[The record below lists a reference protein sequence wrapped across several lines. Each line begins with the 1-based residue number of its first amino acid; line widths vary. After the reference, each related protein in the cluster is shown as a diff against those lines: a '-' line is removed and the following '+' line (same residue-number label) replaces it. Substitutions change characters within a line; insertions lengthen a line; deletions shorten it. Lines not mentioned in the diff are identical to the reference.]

1 MIGKGN
7 PPMATTDSTDLEKK
21 YHDLEVEA
29 AACREENEALPFYR
43 SLIENAGEA
52 ILVVHGDRIIF
63 ANPRAEE
70 LLGWAQPELAVR
82 PIAEFIHPDDRDAV
96 MRQYQKLRGSEKAV
110 RLPPFRILDRSGAVK
125 WVRLRA
131 ALLAADPDPATFIYL
146 TDMTRR
152 KMAEEELRR
161 SEEKYR
167 RVIDTTSGG
176 YILMDPGFLITDV
189 NRSLLQMLGC
199 ERGELIGKLPDTLY
213 DKESVMFYF
222 ANQDHISFE
231 AQFAV
236 KDGGRISLLYNRST
250 LRDEKGVIAG
260 YVAFL
265 SNLTE
270 LKLVQQRLQRAEE
283 RYRRMYENAVQG
295 MFQSTLSGRL
305 LRANPAYARILG
317 YDSLEDLLA
326 TVQDKS
332 TLYFHPE
339 VRQPMLADLRS
350 KGRLT
355 DYEVKLKRKD
365 GQPVWL
371 LYNVRLTED
380 DDGEPVMEGIIVDNT
395 ARKLAEEELR
405 KSEEKFRR
413 LSILD
418 NLTGLYNTRYM
429 YKALADLIAESE
441 ASGMPFSLI
450 FLDMDN
456 FKLVVDTYGHLNG
469 SRALQEVAATIQ
481 SALVEPAFGVA
492 YGGDEFVVALPGYTK
507 KQAAEKAREIQA
519 LMRETLYLTSQG
531 FKVRLGASFGIAT
544 FPEDAADR
552 TALLALA
559 DKAMFA
565 IKKRGKNAIGI
576 TPSAGAEEK
585 PATESKTGRAAENRP
600 QGKS

>member
-1 MIGKGN
+1 
-7 PPMATTDSTDLEKK
+7 MARDTDCKDLEEK
-21 YHDLEVEA
+21 YQNLEAEA
-29 AACREENEALPFYR
+29 AACKEENEAFSLYR

-52 ILVVHGDRIIF
+52 ILVVRDDRVIF

-70 LLGWAQPELAVR
+70 LFGWPRHDLAAR
-82 PIAEFIHPDDRDAV
+82 PIAEFIHTEDRDAM
-96 MRQYQKLRGSEKAV
+96 MRQYEKLLRSKKTFRV
-110 RLPPFRILDRSGAVK
+110 PPFRIVDRSDNIK

-131 ALLAADPDPATFIYL
+131 ALLSAETKPVVIFFL

-152 KMAEEELRR
+152 KKAEEELRR

-176 YILMDPGFLITDV
+176 YILMDPHFLIIDV

-199 ERGELIGKLPDTLY
+199 GREELIGKLPYTLY
-213 DKESVMFYF
+213 DKKSVMFYF

-236 KDGGRISLLYNRST
+236 KGGREITLLYNRST
-250 LRDEKGVIAG
+250 LRDEKGAITG
-260 YVAFL
+260 YVSFL
-265 SNLTE
+265 SDLTE
-270 LKLVQQRLQRAEE
+270 LKLVQQRLRLAEE

-295 MFQSTLSGRL
+295 MFQSTFSGKL
-305 LRANPAYARILG
+305 LRANPSYVRVLG
-317 YDSLEDLLA
+317 YNSFEEMLAVEHDLSA
-326 TVQDKS
+326 F
-332 TLYFHPE
+332 YFHPE
-339 VRQPMLADLRS
+339 DRQQMLVALQS
-350 KGRLT
+350 EGRLAN
-355 DYEVKLKRKD
+355 YEIKLKRKD
-365 GQPVWL
+365 GRPVWL
-371 LYNVRLTED
+371 LFNVRLTED
-380 DDGEPVMEGIIVDNT
+380 DDGKPVIEGIIVDNT
-395 ARKLAEEELR
+395 AKKLAEEELR

-456 FKLVVDTYGHLNG
+456 FKHVVDTYGHLNG
-469 SRALQEVAATIQ
+469 SRTLQEVAATIQ
-481 SALVEPAFGVA
+481 SVLIEPAFGVA
-492 YGGDEFVVALPGYTK
+492 YGGDEFVVALPGFTK
-507 KQAAEKAREIQA
+507 KQAAKKAREIQTR
-519 LMRETLYLTSQG
+519 MRKTVFLTSQG
-531 FKVRLGASFGIAT
+531 FKVRLSASFGIAT

-576 TPSAGAEEK
+576 TASVSVGKKPVPGSDAGFAAEEPSATK
-585 PATESKTGRAAENRP
+585 GRD
-600 QGKS
+600 KK

>member
-1 MIGKGN
+1 
-7 PPMATTDSTDLEKK
+7 MARNIDCKDLEEK
-21 YHDLEVEA
+21 YQSLEAEA
-29 AACREENEALPFYR
+29 AACKEENETFSLYR

-52 ILVVHGDRIIF
+52 ILVVRDDRIIF

-70 LLGWAQPELAVR
+70 LFGWTQHELAER
-82 PIAEFIHPDDRDAV
+82 PIAEFIHAEDRETV
-96 MRQYQKLRGSEKAV
+96 MRQYEKLLGSEQAFRV
-110 RLPPFRILDRSGAVK
+110 PPFRIVDRSDNVK

-131 ALLAADPDPATFIYL
+131 ALFSTDINPAVFFFL

-152 KMAEEELRR
+152 IKAEQELRR

-176 YILMDPGFLITDV
+176 YILMDPKFLIIDV

-199 ERGELIGKLPDTLY
+199 EREDLIGRLPYTLY
-213 DKESVMFYF
+213 DKKSVTFYF

-231 AQFAV
+231 AQFSV
-236 KDGGRISLLYNRST
+236 KEGRDITLLYNRST
-250 LRDEKGVIAG
+250 LRDEKGAVTG
-260 YVAFL
+260 YVSFL
-265 SNLTE
+265 SDLTE
-270 LKLVQQRLQRAEE
+270 LKLVQQRLRLAEE

-295 MFQSTLSGRL
+295 MFQSTLSGKL
-305 LRANPAYARILG
+305 LRANPSYARVLG
-317 YDSLEDLLA
+317 YNSFQELLA
-326 TVQDKS
+326 TEHDLS
-332 TLYFHPE
+332 ALYFDPE
-339 VRQPMLADLRS
+339 DRQQMLVALQS
-350 KGRLT
+350 GGRLEN
-355 DYEVKLKRKD
+355 YEVKLKRKD

-371 LYNVRLTED
+371 LFNVRLTED
-380 DDGEPVMEGIIVDNT
+380 DDGKPVIEGIIVDNT
-395 ARKLAEEELR
+395 AKKLAEEELR

-456 FKLVVDTYGHLNG
+456 FKHVVDTYGHLNG
-469 SRALQEVAATIQ
+469 SRTLQEVAATIQ
-481 SALVEPAFGVA
+481 SVLIEPAFGVA
-492 YGGDEFVVALPGYTK
+492 YGGDEFVVALPGFTK
-507 KQAAEKAREIQA
+507 KQAAKKAREIQTR
-519 LMRETLYLTSQG
+519 MRKTVYLTSQG
-531 FKVRLGASFGIAT
+531 FEVQLSASFGIAT

-576 TPSAGAEEK
+576 TASVSVGKKPVQASDAGF
-585 PATESKTGRAAENRP
+585 ATEEPSGT
-600 QGKS
+600 

>member
-1 MIGKGN
+1 
-7 PPMATTDSTDLEKK
+7 MARNIDCKDLEEK
-21 YHDLEVEA
+21 YQSLEAEA
-29 AACREENEALPFYR
+29 AACKEENETFSLYR

-52 ILVVHGDRIIF
+52 ILVVRDDRIIF

-70 LLGWAQPELAVR
+70 LFGWTQHELGER
-82 PIAEFIHPDDRDAV
+82 PIAEFIHAEERETV
-96 MRQYQKLRGSEKAV
+96 MRQYEKLLGSEQAFRV
-110 RLPPFRILDRSGAVK
+110 PPFRIVDRSDNVK

-131 ALLAADPDPATFIYL
+131 ALFSTDINPAVFFFL

-152 KMAEEELRR
+152 IKAEQELRR

-176 YILMDPGFLITDV
+176 YILMDPKFLIIDV

-199 ERGELIGKLPDTLY
+199 EREDLIGRLPYTLY
-213 DKESVMFYF
+213 DKKSVTFYF

-236 KDGGRISLLYNRST
+236 KDGRDITLLYNRST
-250 LRDEKGVIAG
+250 LRDEKGAVTG
-260 YVAFL
+260 YVSFL
-265 SNLTE
+265 SDLTE
-270 LKLVQQRLQRAEE
+270 LKLVQQRLRLAEE

-295 MFQSTLSGRL
+295 MFQSTLSGKL
-305 LRANPAYARILG
+305 LRANPSYARVLG
-317 YDSLEDLLA
+317 YNSFQELLA
-326 TVQDKS
+326 TEHDLS
-332 TLYFHPE
+332 ALYFDPE
-339 VRQPMLADLRS
+339 DRQQMLVALQS
-350 KGRLT
+350 GGRLEN
-355 DYEVKLKRKD
+355 YEVKLKRKD

-371 LYNVRLTED
+371 LFNVRLTED
-380 DDGEPVMEGIIVDNT
+380 DDGKPVIEGIIVDNT
-395 ARKLAEEELR
+395 AKKLAEEELR

-456 FKLVVDTYGHLNG
+456 FKHVVDTYGHLNG
-469 SRALQEVAATIQ
+469 SRTLQEVAATIQ
-481 SALVEPAFGVA
+481 SVLIEPAFGVA
-492 YGGDEFVVALPGYTK
+492 YGGDEFVVALPGFTK
-507 KQAAEKAREIQA
+507 KQAAKKAREIQTR
-519 LMRETLYLTSQG
+519 MRKTVYLTSQG
-531 FKVRLGASFGIAT
+531 FEVQLSASFGIAT

-576 TPSAGAEEK
+576 TASVSVGKKPVQASDAGF
-585 PATESKTGRAAENRP
+585 ATEEPSGT
-600 QGKS
+600 

>member
-1 MIGKGN
+1 
-7 PPMATTDSTDLEKK
+7 MARNIDCKDLEEK
-21 YHDLEVEA
+21 YQSLEAEA
-29 AACREENEALPFYR
+29 AACKEENETFSLYR

-52 ILVVHGDRIIF
+52 ILVVRDDRIIF

-70 LLGWAQPELAVR
+70 LFGWTQHELAER
-82 PIAEFIHPDDRDAV
+82 PIAEFIHAEDRETV
-96 MRQYQKLRGSEKAV
+96 MRQYEKLLGSEQAFRV
-110 RLPPFRILDRSGAVK
+110 PPFRIVDRSDNVK

-131 ALLAADPDPATFIYL
+131 ALFSTDINPAVFFFL

-152 KMAEEELRR
+152 IKAEQELRR

-176 YILMDPGFLITDV
+176 YILMDPKFLIIDV

-199 ERGELIGKLPDTLY
+199 EREDLIGRLPYTLY
-213 DKESVMFYF
+213 DKKSVTFYF

-231 AQFAV
+231 AQFSV
-236 KDGGRISLLYNRST
+236 KEGRDITLLYNRST
-250 LRDEKGVIAG
+250 LRDEKGAVTG
-260 YVAFL
+260 YVSFL
-265 SNLTE
+265 SDLTE
-270 LKLVQQRLQRAEE
+270 LKLVQQRLRLAEE

-295 MFQSTLSGRL
+295 MFQSTLSGKL
-305 LRANPAYARILG
+305 LRANPSYARVLG
-317 YDSLEDLLA
+317 YNSFQELLA
-326 TVQDKS
+326 TEHDLS
-332 TLYFHPE
+332 ALYFDPE
-339 VRQPMLADLRS
+339 DRQQMLVALQS
-350 KGRLT
+350 GGRLEN
-355 DYEVKLKRKD
+355 YEVKLKRKD

-371 LYNVRLTED
+371 LFNVRLTED
-380 DDGEPVMEGIIVDNT
+380 DDGKPVIEGIIVDNT
-395 ARKLAEEELR
+395 AKKLAEEELR

-456 FKLVVDTYGHLNG
+456 FKHVVDTYGHLNG
-469 SRALQEVAATIQ
+469 SRTLQEVAATIQ
-481 SALVEPAFGVA
+481 SVLIEPAFGVA
-492 YGGDEFVVALPGYTK
+492 YGGDEFVVALPGFTK
-507 KQAAEKAREIQA
+507 KQAAKKAREIQTR
-519 LMRETLYLTSQG
+519 MRKTVYLTSQG
-531 FKVRLGASFGIAT
+531 FEVQLSASFGIAT

-576 TPSAGAEEK
+576 TASASVGKK
-585 PATESKTGRAAENRP
+585 PVQASDAGFATEEPSGT
-600 QGKS
+600 

>member
-1 MIGKGN
+1 
-7 PPMATTDSTDLEKK
+7 MARNIDCKDLEEK
-21 YHDLEVEA
+21 YQSLEAEA
-29 AACREENEALPFYR
+29 AACKEENETFSLYR

-52 ILVVHGDRIIF
+52 ILVVRDDRIIF

-70 LLGWAQPELAVR
+70 LFGWTQHELAER
-82 PIAEFIHPDDRDAV
+82 PIAEFIHAEDRETV
-96 MRQYQKLRGSEKAV
+96 MRQYEKLLGSEQAFRV
-110 RLPPFRILDRSGAVK
+110 PPFRIVDRSDNVK

-131 ALLAADPDPATFIYL
+131 ALFSTDINPAVFFFL

-152 KMAEEELRR
+152 IKAEQELRR

-176 YILMDPGFLITDV
+176 YILMDPKFLIIDV

-199 ERGELIGKLPDTLY
+199 EREDLIGRLPYTLY
-213 DKESVMFYF
+213 DKKSVTFYF

-236 KDGGRISLLYNRST
+236 KEGRDITLLYNRST
-250 LRDEKGVIAG
+250 LRDEKGAVTG
-260 YVAFL
+260 YVSFL
-265 SNLTE
+265 SDLTE
-270 LKLVQQRLQRAEE
+270 LKLVQQRLRLAEE

-295 MFQSTLSGRL
+295 MFQSTLSGKL
-305 LRANPAYARILG
+305 LRANPSYARVLG
-317 YDSLEDLLA
+317 YNSFQELLA
-326 TVQDKS
+326 TEHDLS
-332 TLYFHPE
+332 ALYFDPE
-339 VRQPMLADLRS
+339 DRQQMLVALQS
-350 KGRLT
+350 GGRLEN
-355 DYEVKLKRKD
+355 YEVKLKRKD

-371 LYNVRLTED
+371 LFNVRLTED
-380 DDGEPVMEGIIVDNT
+380 DDGKPVIEGIIVDNT
-395 ARKLAEEELR
+395 AKKLAEEELR

-456 FKLVVDTYGHLNG
+456 FKHVVDTYGHLNG
-469 SRALQEVAATIQ
+469 SRTLQEVAATIQ
-481 SALVEPAFGVA
+481 SVLIEPAFGVA
-492 YGGDEFVVALPGYTK
+492 YGGDEFVVALPGFTK
-507 KQAAEKAREIQA
+507 KQAAKKAREIQTR
-519 LMRETLYLTSQG
+519 MRKTVYLTSQG
-531 FKVRLGASFGIAT
+531 FEVQLSASFGIAT

-576 TPSAGAEEK
+576 TASVSVGKKPVQGSDAGF
-585 PATESKTGRAAENRP
+585 ATEEPSGT
-600 QGKS
+600 

>member
-1 MIGKGN
+1 
-7 PPMATTDSTDLEKK
+7 MARNIDCKDLEEK
-21 YHDLEVEA
+21 YQSLEAEA
-29 AACREENEALPFYR
+29 AACKEENETFSLYR

-52 ILVVHGDRIIF
+52 ILVVRDDRIIF

-70 LLGWAQPELAVR
+70 LFGWTQHELAER
-82 PIAEFIHPDDRDAV
+82 PIAEFIHAEDRETV
-96 MRQYQKLRGSEKAV
+96 MRQYEKLLGSEQAFRV
-110 RLPPFRILDRSGAVK
+110 PPFRIVDRSDNVK

-131 ALLAADPDPATFIYL
+131 ALFSTDINPAVFFFL

-152 KMAEEELRR
+152 IKAEQELRR

-176 YILMDPGFLITDV
+176 YILMDPKFLIIDV

-199 ERGELIGKLPDTLY
+199 EREDLIGRLPYTLY
-213 DKESVMFYF
+213 DKKSVTFYF

-236 KDGGRISLLYNRST
+236 KEGRDITLLYNRST
-250 LRDEKGVIAG
+250 LRDEKGAVTG
-260 YVAFL
+260 YVSFL
-265 SNLTE
+265 SDLTE
-270 LKLVQQRLQRAEE
+270 LKLVQQRLRLAEE

-295 MFQSTLSGRL
+295 MFQSTLSGKL
-305 LRANPAYARILG
+305 LRANPSYARVLG
-317 YDSLEDLLA
+317 YNSFQELLA
-326 TVQDKS
+326 TEHDLS
-332 TLYFHPE
+332 ALYFDPE
-339 VRQPMLADLRS
+339 DRQQMLVALQS
-350 KGRLT
+350 GGRLEN
-355 DYEVKLKRKD
+355 YEVKLKRKD

-371 LYNVRLTED
+371 LFNVRLTED
-380 DDGEPVMEGIIVDNT
+380 DDGKPVIEGIIVDNT
-395 ARKLAEEELR
+395 AKKLAEEELR

-456 FKLVVDTYGHLNG
+456 FKHVVDTYGHLNG
-469 SRALQEVAATIQ
+469 SRTLQEVAATIQ
-481 SALVEPAFGVA
+481 SVLIEPAFGVA
-492 YGGDEFVVALPGYTK
+492 YGGDEFVVALPGFTK
-507 KQAAEKAREIQA
+507 KQAAKKAREIQTR
-519 LMRETLYLTSQG
+519 MRKTVYLTSQG
-531 FKVRLGASFGIAT
+531 FEVQLSASFGIAT

-576 TPSAGAEEK
+576 TASVSVEKKPVPDSGAGFVTEEPSG
-585 PATESKTGRAAENRP
+585 T
-600 QGKS
+600 

>member
-1 MIGKGN
+1 
-7 PPMATTDSTDLEKK
+7 MARNLDCKDLEEK
-21 YHDLEVEA
+21 YQSLEAEA
-29 AACREENEALPFYR
+29 AACKEENEAFSLYR

-52 ILVVHGDRIIF
+52 ILVARDDRIIF

-70 LLGWAQPELAVR
+70 LFGWTQHDLGAR
-82 PIAEFIHPDDRDAV
+82 PIAEFIHAEDRETV
-96 MRQYQKLRGSEKAV
+96 MRQYEKLLGSEQAFRV
-110 RLPPFRILDRSGAVK
+110 PPFRIVDRSDNVK

-131 ALLAADPDPATFIYL
+131 ALFSTDINPAVFFFL

-152 KMAEEELRR
+152 IKAEQELRR

-176 YILMDPGFLITDV
+176 YILMDPNFLIIDV

-199 ERGELIGKLPDTLY
+199 EREELIGKLPYTLY
-213 DKESVMFYF
+213 DKKSVTFYF

-236 KDGGRISLLYNRST
+236 KDGRDITLLYNRST
-250 LRDEKGVIAG
+250 LRDEKGAVTG
-260 YVAFL
+260 YVSFL
-265 SNLTE
+265 SDLTE
-270 LKLVQQRLQRAEE
+270 LKLVQQRLRLAEE

-295 MFQSTLSGRL
+295 MFQSTLSGKL
-305 LRANPAYARILG
+305 LRANPSYARVLG
-317 YDSLEDLLA
+317 YNSFEELLA
-326 TVQDKS
+326 TEHDLS
-332 TLYFHPE
+332 ALSFDPE
-339 VRQPMLADLRS
+339 DRQQMLVALQS
-350 KGRLT
+350 EGRLAN
-355 DYEVKLKRKD
+355 YENKLKRKD
-365 GQPVWL
+365 GRPVWL
-371 LYNVRLTED
+371 LFNVRLTED
-380 DDGEPVMEGIIVDNT
+380 DDGKPVIEGIIVDNT
-395 ARKLAEEELR
+395 AKKLAEEELR

-456 FKLVVDTYGHLNG
+456 FKHVVDTYGHLNG
-469 SRALQEVAATIQ
+469 SRTLQEVAATIQ
-481 SALVEPAFGVA
+481 SVLIEPAFGVA
-492 YGGDEFVVALPGYTK
+492 YGGDEFVVALPGFTK
-507 KQAAEKAREIQA
+507 KQAAKKAREIQTR
-519 LMRETLYLTSQG
+519 MRKTVYLTSQG
-531 FKVRLGASFGIAT
+531 FEVQLSASFGIAT

-576 TPSAGAEEK
+576 TASVSVGKKPVPASDAGF
-585 PATESKTGRAAENRP
+585 ATEEPSGT
-600 QGKS
+600 

>member
-1 MIGKGN
+1 
-7 PPMATTDSTDLEKK
+7 MASDTDCRDLEQK

-29 AACREENEALPFYR
+29 AACQEENEALPFYR

-70 LLGWAQPELAVR
+70 LLGWTQLELAAR
-82 PIAEFIHPDDRDAV
+82 PIAEFIHADDRDAV
-96 MRQYQKLRGSEKAV
+96 MRQYEKLHGSEKAI

-131 ALLAADPDPATFIYL
+131 ALFAADPDPAAFLYL

-152 KMAEEELRR
+152 KKAEEKLRR

-199 ERGELIGKLPDTLY
+199 EREELIDKLPDTLY
-213 DKESVMFYF
+213 DKKSVMFYF

-231 AQFAV
+231 ALFAV
-236 KDGGRISLLYNRST
+236 KGGRQISLLYNRST

-260 YVAFL
+260 YVSFL
-265 SNLTE
+265 SDLTE
-270 LKLVQQRLQRAEE
+270 LKLVQQRLQSAEE

-295 MFQSTLSGRL
+295 MFQSTFSGRL
-305 LRANPAYARILG
+305 LRANPAYAHILG

-326 TVQDKS
+326 TMQDIS
-332 TLYFHPE
+332 MLYFHPE
-339 VRQPMLADLRS
+339 VRQPMLADLQN
-350 KGRLT
+350 KGQLA

-371 LYNVRLTED
+371 LFNVRLTED
-380 DDGEPVMEGIIVDNT
+380 DDGEPVMEGIVVDNT

-418 NLTGLYNTRYM
+418 NLTGLYNTRHM

-450 FLDMDN
+450 FMDMDN
-456 FKLVVDTYGHLNG
+456 FKQVVDTYGHLNG
-469 SRALQEVAATIQ
+469 SRALQEVAVTIKG
-481 SALVEPAFGVA
+481 ALVEPAFGVA
-492 YGGDEFVVALPGYTK
+492 YGGDEFVVALPGFTK
-507 KQAAEKAREIQA
+507 KQAAKKAREIQTW
-519 LMRETLYLTSQG
+519 MRKTVYLTSQG
-531 FKVRLGASFGIAT
+531 FKVRLRASFGIAT

-576 TPSAGAEEK
+576 TPSAGAGEK
-585 PATESKTGRAAENRP
+585 PAP
-600 QGKS
+600 